1 MDSVCSH
8 LVILV
13 TLLQIE
19 ISYKNFTALKKIYF
33 SLLIDSQY
41 SQIFKVQIFL
51 KTKENTFIITG
62 VASLTAE
69 HRL

>member
-51 KTKENTFIITG
+51 KTKENTFIYYILL
-62 VASLTAE
+62 VL
-69 HRL
+69 

>member
-51 KTKENTFIITG
+51 KTKENTFIYSILL
-62 VASLTAE
+62 VL
-69 HRL
+69 